1 MVYTIKINS
10 VEQGKALVDD
20 LNKFEGEVDIK
31 EGRRIVDGKSLL
43 GLFSL
48 NLGNEL
54 QVIPIISKDKLNS
67 FEEIIKKYK

>member
-10 VEQGKALVDD
+10 VEQGKALVND

-43 GLFSL
+43 GLLSL
-48 NLGNEL
+48 DLSNEL
-54 QVIPIISKDKLNS
+54 QVTPIISKDKLNS